1 MYNKTRT
8 GPRFSL
14 GLKNITVAEGSDAVF
29 EAMLREEEYPHVRW
43 EKNEHVLQEDRRKFL
58 ISNSGCGIHHLVVK
72 DCRKTDEGIYSCFAG
87 STQTSA
93 RLFVESLNF
102 YLKLFG
108 PRLFKLSRNIKN
120 G

>member
-1 MYNKTRT
+1 MYNKTQT

-93 RLFVESLNF
+93 RLFVESLYF
-102 YLKLFG
+102 LIL
-108 PRLFKLSRNIKN
+108 
-120 G
+120 